1 MASSR
6 GDTKPCTAAG
16 CTGSMQFGRRGDD
29 VRVAPVRD
37 RSGEAVAA
45 PETKGWVCSR
55 EPDHFRQDA

>member
-6 GDTKPCTAAG
+6 GDTKPCTAVG

-29 VRVAPVRD
+29 ARAALVRD
-37 RSGEAVAA
+37 RSDVPPAA
-45 PETKGWVCSR
+45 PDTKGWVCNR